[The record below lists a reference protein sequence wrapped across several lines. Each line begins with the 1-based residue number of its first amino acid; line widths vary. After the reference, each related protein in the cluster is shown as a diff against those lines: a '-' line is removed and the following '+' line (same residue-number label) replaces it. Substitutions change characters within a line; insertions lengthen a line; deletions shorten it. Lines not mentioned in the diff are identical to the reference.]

1 MSCQN
6 ACPDG
11 NIFNCIQNNL
21 TKCPDCSQFNPNN
34 CEQCL
39 QSTCPGCGKL
49 NWNDCGNCMS
59 DQIINSNCPFDNDF
73 FNCTQSKCPSC
84 DITDCDNCLEGNAT
98 TCPSCGIDSDG
109 CSTCLET
116 KCHEYGPL
124 ESCTLCGIVNELDP
138 DFCKGFSSE
147 KSCDDNTGF
156 GNFGCCKWVDNGPSN
171 GSSNGP
177 SNGPSN
183 DSTIIGIVVGSIIT
197 LGLLGM
203 ILYYSMRKR
212 KR

>member
-11 NIFNCIQNNL
+11 NIFNCIQNNF

-39 QSTCPGCGKL
+39 KSSCPGCSKL
-49 NWNDCGNCMS
+49 NLNDCGNCMS
-59 DQIINSNCPFDNDF
+59 DQIVNSKCPFDNGFNNF

-84 DITDCDNCLEGNAT
+84 DITDCDNCLEKNAT
-98 TCPSCGIDSDG
+98 NCPSCNLETDG
-109 CSTCLET
+109 CINCLENA
-116 KCHEYGPL
+116 CSEYGPL
-124 ESCTLCGIVNELDP
+124 ESCASCGIVNELDP
-138 DFCKGFSSE
+138 DFCKAFSSE
-147 KSCDDNTGF
+147 KSCGNNTGF
-156 GNFGCCKWVDNGPSN
+156 GNLGCCKWVDNNVPSN
-171 GSSNGP
+171 GH
-177 SNGPSN
+177 SN

-203 ILYYSMRKR
+203 ILYYYMRKR